1 MQSETHDRNTIDDQW
16 FKTLVHD
23 GHILAEILR
32 VMPEFRDRS
41 REEILTCLEL
51 DGDKRHV
58 KGRGTELGTKGSTPV
73 HLDSVFDVTLPG
85 TGKGIEI
92 IVGVEGQNYIRGDVL
107 ANRQLLYSSRMITE
121 QEKGTTKQQL
131 YENMKRTV
139 SIWVRLN
146 ASPEARNR
154 VVRDYRMRHYLDAPG
169 EPFESPLNKME
180 IYEINIGGYSEREE
194 SPVGMLNLLFTKDLD
209 TGATQSKLREK
220 YDILIEE
227 SLIGEVKKMGA
238 LADEY
243 EYLMQSSYE
252 KGEASG
258 YEKGEAS
265 GFKKG
270 EASGFEKGETSVRE
284 DFINYWVDEVTRLV
298 RTKGM
303 SLEEAMDDCRVRSE
317 YISAVSE
324 RCRAILHGV

>member
-1 MQSETHDRNTIDDQW
+1 MRSSEKPIVVICPGGAYCH
-16 FKTLVHD
+16 LS
-23 GHILAEILR
+23 
-32 VMPEFRDRS
+32 P
-41 REEILTCLEL
+41 RESE
-51 DGDKRHV
+51 
-58 KGRGTELGTKGSTPV
+58 PV
-73 HLDSVFDVTLPG
+73 
-85 TGKGIEI
+85 
-92 IVGVEGQNYIRGDVL
+92 
-107 ANRQLLYSSRMITE
+107 
-121 QEKGTTKQQL
+121 
-131 YENMKRTV
+131 
-139 SIWVRLN
+139 
-146 ASPEARNR
+146 AR
-154 VVRDYRMRHYLDAPG
+154 A
-169 EPFESPLNKME
+169 FE
-180 IYEINIGGYSEREE
+180 
-194 SPVGMLNLLFTKDLD
+194 
-209 TGATQSKLREK
+209 
-220 YDILIEE
+220 
-227 SLIGEVKKMGA
+227 KMGA

>member
-1 MQSETHDRNTIDDQW
+1 
-16 FKTLVHD
+16 
-23 GHILAEILR
+23 
-32 VMPEFRDRS
+32 
-41 REEILTCLEL
+41 
-51 DGDKRHV
+51 
-58 KGRGTELGTKGSTPV
+58 
-73 HLDSVFDVTLPG
+73 
-85 TGKGIEI
+85 
-92 IVGVEGQNYIRGDVL
+92 
-107 ANRQLLYSSRMITE
+107 MITE

-154 VVRDYRMRHYLDAPG
+154 VIRDYRMRHYLDAPG

-220 YDILIEE
+220 YDIVIEE

-270 EASGFEKGETSVRE
+270 
-284 DFINYWVDEVTRLV
+284 
-298 RTKGM
+298 
-303 SLEEAMDDCRVRSE
+303 
-317 YISAVSE
+317 
-324 RCRAILHGV
+324 

>member
-1 MQSETHDRNTIDDQW
+1 M
-16 FKTLVHD
+16 
-23 GHILAEILR
+23 
-32 VMPEFRDRS
+32 
-41 REEILTCLEL
+41 
-51 DGDKRHV
+51 
-58 KGRGTELGTKGSTPV
+58 GTKGSTPV

-270 EASGFEKGETSVRE
+270 EASGFEKGETSVKE

>member
-1 MQSETHDRNTIDDQW
+1 MKSETHDRNTIDDQW

-107 ANRQLLYSSRMITE
+107 ANRQLLYSSRMLTE

-146 ASPEARNR
+146 ASPEARN
-154 VVRDYRMRHYLDAPG
+154 
-169 EPFESPLNKME
+169 
-180 IYEINIGGYSEREE
+180 
-194 SPVGMLNLLFTKDLD
+194 
-209 TGATQSKLREK
+209 
-220 YDILIEE
+220 
-227 SLIGEVKKMGA
+227 
-238 LADEY
+238 
-243 EYLMQSSYE
+243 
-252 KGEASG
+252 SG
-258 YEKGEAS
+258 P
-265 GFKKG
+265 
-270 EASGFEKGETSVRE
+270 
-284 DFINYWVDEVTRLV
+284 
-298 RTKGM
+298 
-303 SLEEAMDDCRVRSE
+303 
-317 YISAVSE
+317 
-324 RCRAILHGV
+324 